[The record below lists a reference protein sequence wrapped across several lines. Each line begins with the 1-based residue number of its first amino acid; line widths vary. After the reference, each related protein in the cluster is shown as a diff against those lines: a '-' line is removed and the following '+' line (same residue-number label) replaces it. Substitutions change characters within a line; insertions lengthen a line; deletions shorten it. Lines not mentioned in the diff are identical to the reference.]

1 MSPAF
6 SIPTLTRRTLLRA
19 GSAVLAGFDLA
30 PLAGPL
36 RAAASGAVKPRGSAD
51 ACVFIFL
58 GGGISQV
65 DSFDLKEGPWTP
77 QDFDIR
83 EVAPGLKMP
92 VALFPKLSKNFKRLA
107 VVRSMEAWESEH
119 GRASYYLHTV
129 HPPSPAR
136 LAEIPS
142 IGAVAA
148 YEFRDK
154 RKNTDVL
161 PPFVS
166 LNYGPDQV
174 RQGFLDPRFSPLNL
188 LTDRGFDFV
197 IPETEQARFL
207 RRVEHLKQLEGL
219 SGHSWEQER
228 LIESFRSDSLT
239 MMNAA
244 EIRKVLHMEDD
255 DRKRFGGTKLGDACV
270 LARNILLADRGTR
283 FISIN
288 HGGWDFHTSIYDKS
302 QKSNQYSKSLELD
315 TSLAA
320 LMVDLDAAKRLDRTL
335 IVVLGE
341 FGRTTG
347 ELTVGKGRD
356 HHRFAMSGLFAGGG
370 VTGGHV
376 IGTTDA
382 VGERVTSPGWSYKR
396 SIYPED
402 VAATIYSAL
411 GIDWTKKMTNTP
423 SGRFFQYVEPL
434 SGTSVFNPSEIGGL
448 FG

>member
-1 MSPAF
+1 MPQSTA
-6 SIPTLTRRTLLRA
+6 IPTLTRRTLLQA

-30 PLAGPL
+30 PLARPL
-36 RAAASGAVKPRGSAD
+36 QAAASSAKPRGTAD
-51 ACVFIFL
+51 ACVFVFL
-58 GGGISQV
+58 GGGISHV
-65 DSFDLKEGPWTP
+65 DSFDLKEGDWTP

-83 EVAPGLKMP
+83 EVAPGVKMP
-92 VALFPKLSKNFKRLA
+92 VALFPKLSKEVNRFSIL
-107 VVRSMEAWESEH
+107 RSMEAWETEH

-154 RKNTDVL
+154 RKSTDVL

-174 RQGFLDPRFSPLNL
+174 RQGFLEPRFSPLNL
-188 LTDRGFDFV
+188 FTNRGFDFI
-197 IPETEQARFL
+197 IPDAEQGRFK
-207 RRVEHLKQLEGL
+207 RRVEQLKQLEEL
-219 SGHSWEQER
+219 SGHGWEQER
-228 LIESFRSDSLT
+228 LVESFRSDSLT

-244 EIRKVLHMEDD
+244 GMRDVLAMPEDE
-255 DRKRFGGTKLGDACV
+255 RKRYGASKFCDACLLV
-270 LARNILLADRGTR
+270 RNILAAGRGTR
-283 FISIN
+283 FLSIN
-288 HGGWDFHTSIYDKS
+288 DGGWDFHTNIYDKT
-302 QKSNQYSKSLELD
+302 QKSNQYTKSLELD
-315 TSLAA
+315 AGLAA
-320 LMVDLDAAKRLDRTL
+320 LLGDLDRTKLLERTL

-341 FGRTTG
+341 FGRTIG
-347 ELTVGKGRD
+347 KLTVGKGRD

-370 VTGGHV
+370 VKGGQT
-376 IGTTDA
+376 IGATDA
-382 VGERVTSPGWSYKR
+382 LGERVTAPGWARKR

-434 SGTSVFNPSEIGGL
+434 SGTSVFEPSEVGEL

>member
-1 MSPAF
+1 MPHPTG
-6 SIPTLTRRTLLRA
+6 IPTLTRRTMLQA
-19 GSAVLAGFDLA
+19 GSAVLSGFQLA
-30 PLAGPL
+30 PLVRPL
-36 RAAASGAVKPRGSAD
+36 QAAAGNAKPRGTAD

-58 GGGISQV
+58 GGGISHV
-65 DSFDLKEGPWTP
+65 DSFDLKEGKWTP

-83 EVAPGLKMP
+83 EVAPGVKMP
-92 VALFPKLSKNFKRLA
+92 VALFPQLTKEMNRFAIL
-107 VVRSMEAWESEH
+107 RSMEGWETEH

-142 IGAVAA
+142 IGAVVA

-154 RKNTDVL
+154 RKSTDVL

-174 RQGFLDPRFSPLNL
+174 RQGFLEPRYSPLNL
-188 LTDRGFDFV
+188 DAGRGFDFV
-197 IPETEQARFL
+197 VPEAERGRFQ
-207 RRVEHLKQLEGL
+207 RRLEHLKQLEEISAHG
-219 SGHSWEQER
+219 WEQER
-228 LIESFRSDSLT
+228 LVASFRTDSLT
-239 MMNAA
+239 MMNAPGISDMLRMP
-244 EIRKVLHMEDD
+244 ED
-255 DRKRFGGTKLGDACV
+255 DRKRYGASKFGDACLLV
-270 LARNILLADRGTR
+270 RNLLAAGRGTR
-283 FISIN
+283 FFSIN
-288 HGGWDFHTSIYDKS
+288 HGGWDFHTNIYDKS

-315 TSLAA
+315 AGLAA
-320 LMVDLDAAKRLDRTL
+320 LLGDLDRTKLLERTL

-370 VTGGHV
+370 VKGGQA
-376 IGTTDA
+376 IGETDA
-382 VGERVTSPGWSYKR
+382 LGERITVPGWTRKR
-396 SIYPED
+396 SVYPED
-402 VAATIYSAL
+402 AASTIYSAL

-434 SGTSVFNPSEIGGL
+434 SGTSVFEPSEVGEL